1 MLIEQDK
8 RWKKV
13 VDRDKMAD
21 GCFVYAVKTTGTY
34 CRPSCPSRRAKPQN
48 VCFFTD
54 STEAEAMGF
63 RTCPRCHP
71 NGQSAADANLGLII
85 LACHLITAA
94 DEMPKLKVLAARI
107 GMSPYYFHRQFK
119 AIIGLTPKQWAR
131 AQRNNRLREGLATPT
146 RSITEAI
153 YDAGFNTHSRFYE
166 QSHEVIG
173 MSPTAYK
180 QGGKNEKIRFA
191 IAQST
196 LGTILVACS
205 EKGICAILLGEEAD
219 SVLRELQ
226 DIFPK
231 ANLIGDDKDFG
242 QMVAQVIGFIEEPQI
257 GLNLPLD
264 IRGTVFQ
271 ERVWQ
276 VLRQI
281 APGQIISYSDLARR
295 IGQPKAV
302 RAVARACATNK
313 IAVAIPCHRVVR
325 NDGALAGYRWG
336 LERKQALLERES
348 RT

>member
-1 MLIEQDK
+1 
-8 RWKKV
+8 
-13 VDRDKMAD
+13 
-21 GCFVYAVKTTGTY
+21 
-34 CRPSCPSRRAKPQN
+34 
-48 VCFFTD
+48 
-54 STEAEAMGF
+54 
-63 RTCPRCHP
+63 
-71 NGQSAADANLGLII
+71 
-85 LACHLITAA
+85 
-94 DEMPKLKVLAARI
+94 
-107 GMSPYYFHRQFK
+107 MSPYYFHRQFK

-131 AQRNNRLREGLATPT
+131 AQRNNRLREGLAAPT
-146 RSITEAI
+146 RSITKAI
-153 YDAGFNTHSRFYE
+153 YDAGFNTNSRFYE

-180 QGGKNEKIRFA
+180 QGGKNERIRFA
-191 IAQST
+191 VAQST
-196 LGTILVACS
+196 LGAILVACS
-205 EKGICAILLGEEAD
+205 DKGICAILLGEEAD

-231 ANLIGDDKDFG
+231 ATLIGDDKDFG
-242 QMVAQVIGFIEEPQI
+242 QMIAQVVGFIEEPQI

-264 IRGTVFQ
+264 IRGTAFQ

-276 VLRQI
+276 ALRQI
-281 APGQIISYSDLARR
+281 APGQIISYSDLAQR

-336 LERKQALLERES
+336 LERKQALLEREA